1 MNKPA
6 LSGLFFELNSK
17 EYKRALSGLLPFLE
31 LNTVDPYKK
40 QRKTGMNHGATGSTH
55 TLNNYEQVGRR
66 IQRLV
71 SDPNVQ
77 KVQTIKIARR
87 DDESPAAWEQVIQE
101 LEETDGITVERLEE
115 DSVRI
120 GWQKYADL

>member
-1 MNKPA
+1 
-6 LSGLFFELNSK
+6 
-17 EYKRALSGLLPFLE
+17 
-31 LNTVDPYKK
+31 
-40 QRKTGMNHGATGSTH
+40 MNHGATGITH

-77 KVQTIKIARR
+77 KVRTIKIARR
-87 DDESPAAWEQVIQE
+87 ADESPAAWERVIQE

-115 DSVRI
+115 DSVKI

>member
-1 MNKPA
+1 
-6 LSGLFFELNSK
+6 
-17 EYKRALSGLLPFLE
+17 
-31 LNTVDPYKK
+31 
-40 QRKTGMNHGATGSTH
+40 MNHGATGSTH

>member
-1 MNKPA
+1 
-6 LSGLFFELNSK
+6 
-17 EYKRALSGLLPFLE
+17 
-31 LNTVDPYKK
+31 
-40 QRKTGMNHGATGSTH
+40 MNHGATGSTH
-55 TLNNYEQVGRR
+55 TLNTYEQVGRR

-77 KVQTIKIARR
+77 KVQTIKVARR
-87 DDESPAAWEQVIQE
+87 DDESPSAWERVIQE
-101 LEETDGITVERLEE
+101 LEDTDGITVERLEE

>member
-1 MNKPA
+1 
-6 LSGLFFELNSK
+6 
-17 EYKRALSGLLPFLE
+17 
-31 LNTVDPYKK
+31 
-40 QRKTGMNHGATGSTH
+40 MNHGATGSTH
-55 TLNNYEQVGRR
+55 TFNTYEHVGRR

-77 KVQTIKIARR
+77 KVRTIKIARR
-87 DDESPAAWEQVIQE
+87 DDESPAAWERVIQE
-101 LEETDGITVERLEE
+101 LEETDGVTIERLEE

>member
-1 MNKPA
+1 
-6 LSGLFFELNSK
+6 
-17 EYKRALSGLLPFLE
+17 
-31 LNTVDPYKK
+31 
-40 QRKTGMNHGATGSTH
+40 MNHGATGSPH
-55 TLNNYEQVGRR
+55 TLNTYEQVGRR

-87 DDESPAAWEQVIQE
+87 DDESPAAWERVIQE

-120 GWQKYADL
+120 DWQKYADL